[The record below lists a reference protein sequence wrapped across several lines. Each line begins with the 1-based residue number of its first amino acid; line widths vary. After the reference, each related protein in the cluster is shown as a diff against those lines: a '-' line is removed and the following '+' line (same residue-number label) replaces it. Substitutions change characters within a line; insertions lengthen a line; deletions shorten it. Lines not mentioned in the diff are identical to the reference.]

1 MTANLY
7 TPTPLAELALRML
20 GGIDLDPATDDS
32 GLSPISAKHGFT
44 EDDDGLSQP
53 WCGRVWPF
61 PPHDGRRAA
70 WVQKLLHE
78 HRLGR
83 VSSALLYTALDS
95 RSPWFHHL
103 AGIASICFLAGAMQA
118 TEASGKP
125 MARSRHGAILA
136 YLGEDQERFR
146 AEVATLG
153 TVVRAG

>member
-1 MTANLY
+1 MTTDLY
-7 TPTPLAELALRML
+7 TPPELAELALRVL
-20 GGIDLDPATDDS
+20 GGIDLNPATDNS
-32 GLSPISAKHGFT
+32 GCSLIQSERGFT

-53 WCGRVWPF
+53 WHGRVWLF

-83 VSSALLYTALDS
+83 VSGALLYTALDT

-103 AGIASICFLAGAMQA
+103 AGVASICFLAGAMRA
-118 TEASGKP
+118 VEPSGLP

-136 YLGEDQERFR
+136 YLGPQPEHFR
-146 AEVATLG
+146 AEVADLG
-153 TVVRAG
+153 TVMEIS